1 MKKSWFLM
9 VWLVFVGFLLTGCQA
24 DDPPL
29 GAGFRYSS
37 YGPPYNPGLAYWATV
52 GQGMAEKFPEAVP
65 QGIWSV
71 STINGTMTFAN
82 FPTDIDSKFVLDSPV
97 DANEEILALFDAQGV
112 QVWLQVEPGM
122 APVDEL
128 IHAMLNQYGHHP
140 SVIGVGIDVEWYQ
153 SDGAPVGKPI
163 TDEKAAAWVAAA
175 QSHGDQYRVFLK
187 HWEIDWMPPTHRD
200 GLVFIDDSQGFESLE
215 QMIAEFKVWGEA
227 FTPAPVGF
235 QFGYRSDKAWWS
247 EFADPPTEIGNAILE
262 AVPNTESLYWVDF
275 TVFDIFPPE
284 K

>member
-1 MKKSWFLM
+1 MKSKLTITITI
-9 VWLVFVGFLLTGCQA
+9 LLIGSLLAACQPEA
-24 DDPPL
+24 PPL

-37 YGPPYNPGLAYWATV
+37 YGPPYNPGPEYWAEV
-52 GQGMAEKFPEAVP
+52 GQGMAENFPAAVP
-65 QGIWSV
+65 QGIWIV

-97 DANEEILALFDAQGV
+97 DGNEEILTRFDEAGV

-128 IHAMLNQYGHHP
+128 IHAMLKQYGHHS
-140 SVIGVGIDVEWYQ
+140 SVIGVGVDVEWYQ
-153 SDGAPVGKPI
+153 SDGTPVGKPI
-163 TDEKAAAWVAAA
+163 TDEEAATWVAAA
-175 QSHGDQYRVFLK
+175 QSHGEQYRVFLK
-187 HWEIDWMPPTHRD
+187 HWEIDWMPPTLRE
-200 GLVFIDDSQGFESLE
+200 GLVFIDDSQGFESLD
-215 QMIAEFKVWGEA
+215 QMIAEFILWGEA
-227 FTPAPVGF
+227 FAPAPVGF
-235 QFGYRSDKAWWS
+235 QYGYRSDKPWWS
-247 EFADPPTEIGNAILE
+247 ELPDPPADIGTAILA